1 MSVDMSLSLC
11 LSLSLSVYICL
22 CVCLCVYQKRGDP
35 CAAKI
40 FAAAETA
47 NKVRVKQNEL
57 EFMRMLHHPN
67 IVRFFAIEE
76 EARCIY
82 CDLLTENDSVELSC

>member
-1 MSVDMSLSLC
+1 MHVCGYVSVSLSV
-11 LSLSLSVYICL
+11 SLSLSTSV
-22 CVCLCVYQKRGDP
+22 CVCVYQKRGDP